1 MVNTAPMKL
10 GIAFAIAM
18 LMVVLAPVAKADS
31 FNIVTAN
38 PVFQGIIGTL
48 VIPPKAFS
56 VSFEWDVTTNSVVP
70 NTLLAEGPF
79 GPLSLSPGFLSSQ
92 FMNFIDGFGDD
103 LQISFL
109 NPLSTPGGSFDTPG
123 DYGTGNFVLICTPPS
138 CPISD
143 ENPFGSILW
152 TSASSG
158 DLTVSNAPVNTAE
171 PPSWLLLLAGMLAV
185 AVFAKVKLRPHD
197 LRRCDVKESAWAA
210 GYNRAD
216 CRLNGDD
223 RAPART

>member
-1 MVNTAPMKL
+1 MKL
-10 GIAFAIAM
+10 SLLTVICA
-18 LMVVLAPVAKADS
+18 LALSIPAQADS
-31 FNIVTAN
+31 LNTVTAN
-38 PVFQGIIGTL
+38 AVFQGTVGNL
-48 VIPPKAFS
+48 VIAPKTFT
-56 VSFEWDVTTNSVVP
+56 VFFEWDVTTDSLVP

-79 GPLSLSPGFLSSQ
+79 GPLSLSAGFFPTSSH
-92 FMNFIDGFGDD
+92 FMNFIDGFGDN

-109 NPLSTPGGSFDTPG
+109 AALSSPGGSFDTPG
-123 DYGTGNFVLICTPPS
+123 VYGTGNFALFCAPPS

-158 DLTVSNAPVNTAE
+158 NLTVSNASVNTPE

-210 GYNRAD
+210 D
-216 CRLNGDD
+216 C
-223 RAPART
+223 